1 MFCSCLEAPES
12 LLLKSNWHFVP
23 GTKLL
28 QLQSDK
34 LCSEPTRWFVN
45 LNDANR
51 SFPVSDETKKS
62 WNYFTI
68 PTFVFK
74 QQWSIKHRCDRI
86 CRV

>member
-1 MFCSCLEAPES
+1 MFCSGLEAPVS
-12 LLLKSNWHFVP
+12 LLLKSSCHFVP

-34 LCSEPTRWFVN
+34 LCSDATRWFVN

-62 WNYFTI
+62 
-68 PTFVFK
+68 
-74 QQWSIKHRCDRI
+74 
-86 CRV
+86 